1 MSGYMYY
8 VCMYV
13 YTLKKCTVILML
25 IVDILHKHFVFDA
38 RVLLLEYYKM
48 NEFLITDFTYFS
60 N

>member
-1 MSGYMYY
+1 MYCHSDVNCRY
-8 VCMYV
+8 IENK
-13 YTLKKCTVILML
+13 LK
-25 IVDILHKHFVFDA
+25 HKHMHKRFVFDA